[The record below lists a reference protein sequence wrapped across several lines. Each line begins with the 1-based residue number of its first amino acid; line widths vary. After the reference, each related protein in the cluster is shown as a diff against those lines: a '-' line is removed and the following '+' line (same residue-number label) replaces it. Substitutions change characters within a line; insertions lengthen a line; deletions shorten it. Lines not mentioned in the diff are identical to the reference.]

1 LNRLTVR
8 LLEAGTGTGTTELL
22 GLAAAVV
29 GNEEGSVEL
38 DESLLQEVL
47 GVLID
52 ELLVVGDESLGNGLS
67 DSVNLRNLGKVNRGT
82 FQQTKKTHMTT
93 AIYAHTN
100 VYIGELVEAND
111 EERLVDLC
119 CLSQYGVSK
128 SRHRISHN
136 AGRRL
141 RIIP

>member
-67 DSVNLRNLGKVNRGT
+67 DSVNLRN
-82 FQQTKKTHMTT
+82 MTT